1 MKTWPSRLSKRAVRG
16 VFYTRTIRAA
26 GLPSYPEIGRDM
38 TDSAPGVDP
47 RRGGIGVQAGAP
59 GVGLLRK
66 QHRPVPADV
75 VADLYLAHVLALVRT
90 AMMLVGDKPTAEDVV
105 QDAFIGLYR
114 AVPRLSSNDK
124 ALAYL
129 RASVVNGCRSVHRA
143 RQRAFARP
151 VQHAP
156 TVWSAESAAMAR
168 EESRLTM
175 QAVSRLP
182 ARAREV
188 LALRYYLDLPDA
200 EIAAALGISRGSV
213 SSTASRALAVLAREL
228 KGEL

>member
-1 MKTWPSRLSKRAVRG
+1 MTDSVPG
-16 VFYTRTIRAA
+16 VDPCGGGIGVPAA
-26 GLPSYPEIGRDM
+26 GLPGVGVLRQQQA
-38 TDSAPGVDP
+38 SAP
-47 RRGGIGVQAGAP
+47 
-59 GVGLLRK
+59 
-66 QHRPVPADV
+66 
-75 VADLYLAHVLALVRT
+75 ADLVAGLYQAHGLALVRT
-90 AMMLVGDKPTAEDVV
+90 ALMLVGDKPTAEDVV

-114 AVPRLSSNDK
+114 AMPRLSGNDK

-143 RQRAFARP
+143 RSRAFARP
-151 VQHAP
+151 VQHSPA
-156 TVWSAESAAMAR
+156 VWSAESAAMAH
-168 EESRLTM
+168 EESRLAM

-182 ARAREV
+182 RRAREV
-188 LALRYYLDLPDA
+188 LALRYYLGLPDA

>member
-1 MKTWPSRLSKRAVRG
+1 MPG
-16 VFYTRTIRAA
+16 
-26 GLPSYPEIGRDM
+26 YPEIGRDM
-38 TDSAPGVDP
+38 TDSVTGADP
-47 RRGGIGVQAGAP
+47 YRGGIEAHAARPP
-59 GVGLLRK
+59 GIGLLRE
-66 QHRPVPADV
+66 QHRPAPADV
-75 VADLYLAHVLALVRT
+75 VADLYQTHNLALVRT
-90 AMMLVGDKPTAEDVV
+90 AVMLVGDKPTAEDVV

-114 AVPRLSSNDK
+114 AVPRLSSPDK

-156 TVWSAESAAMAR
+156 AVWSAESAAMAS
-168 EESRLTM
+168 EDGRLTM

-200 EIAAALGISRGSV
+200 EIAVALGISRGSV

>member
-1 MKTWPSRLSKRAVRG
+1 
-16 VFYTRTIRAA
+16 
-26 GLPSYPEIGRDM
+26 M

-47 RRGGIGVQAGAP
+47 RGGGIGVQSAGLP
-59 GVGLLRK
+59 GAGRLR
-66 QHRPVPADV
+66 QQQASAPADL
-75 VADLYLAHVLALVRT
+75 VADLYQAHGLALVRT
-90 AMMLVGDKPTAEDVV
+90 ALMLVGDKPTAEDVV
-105 QDAFIGLYR
+105 QYAFIGLYR
-114 AVPRLSSNDK
+114 ALPRLSGNDK

-143 RQRAFARP
+143 RSRAFARP
-151 VQHAP
+151 VQHSPA
-156 TVWSAESAAMAR
+156 VWSAESAAMAR
-168 EESRLTM
+168 EESRLAM

-182 ARAREV
+182 RRAREV
-188 LALRYYLDLPDA
+188 LALRYYLGLSDA

>member
-1 MKTWPSRLSKRAVRG
+1 
-16 VFYTRTIRAA
+16 
-26 GLPSYPEIGRDM
+26 M
-38 TDSAPGVDP
+38 TDSAPSVDP
-47 RRGGIGVQAGAP
+47 CRGGIGVQAAGLPGAGP
-59 GVGLLRK
+59 LR
-66 QHRPVPADV
+66 QQQASAPADL
-75 VADLYLAHVLALVRT
+75 VAGLYQAHGLSLVRT
-90 AMMLVGDKPTAEDVV
+90 ALMLVGDKPTAEDVV

-114 AVPRLSSNDK
+114 AMPRLSSNDK

-156 TVWSAESAAMAR
+156 AVWSAESAAMAR
-168 EESRLTM
+168 EESRLAM
-175 QAVSRLP
+175 LAVSRLP
-182 ARAREV
+182 RRAREV

-200 EIAAALGISRGSV
+200 EIAEALGISRSSV

-228 KGEL
+228 EGEL

>member
-1 MKTWPSRLSKRAVRG
+1 
-16 VFYTRTIRAA
+16 
-26 GLPSYPEIGRDM
+26 M
-38 TDSAPGVDP
+38 TDSAPGVDSC
-47 RRGGIGVQAGAP
+47 RGGIGVQAAELP
-59 GVGLLRK
+59 GFDLLRR
-66 QHRPVPADV
+66 QHRSAPADV
-75 VADLYLAHVLALVRT
+75 VSDLYQAHGLALVRT
-90 AMMLVGDKPTAEDVV
+90 ALMLVGDKPTAEDVV

-151 VQHAP
+151 VPHVAE
-156 TVWSAESAAMAR
+156 VWSAESAAMAR
-168 EESRLTM
+168 EESRLTL

-200 EIAAALGISRGSV
+200 EIAAALGISRSSV

>member
-1 MKTWPSRLSKRAVRG
+1 
-16 VFYTRTIRAA
+16 
-26 GLPSYPEIGRDM
+26 M
-38 TDSAPGVDP
+38 TDSAPDAEP
-47 RRGGIGVQAGAP
+47 RGGGIGVQAAGLP
-59 GVGLLRK
+59 GIGLLRE
-66 QHRPVPADV
+66 QHRSAPADV
-75 VADLYLAHVLALVRT
+75 VADLYQAHGLALVRT
-90 AMMLVGDKPTAEDVV
+90 AMVLVGDKPTAEDVV

-151 VQHAP
+151 VHHAP
-156 TVWSAESAAMAR
+156 AVWSAESAALAR
-168 EESRLTM
+168 EESRQAM

-200 EIAAALGISRGSV
+200 EIAAALGISRSSV

-228 KGEL
+228 KGEP

>member
-1 MKTWPSRLSKRAVRG
+1 
-16 VFYTRTIRAA
+16 
-26 GLPSYPEIGRDM
+26 M

-47 RRGGIGVQAGAP
+47 RGGGIGVQPAGLPVA
-59 GVGLLRK
+59 GVLR
-66 QHRPVPADV
+66 QQQTSAPADL
-75 VADLYLAHVLALVRT
+75 VADLYKAHGLALVRT
-90 AMMLVGDKPTAEDVV
+90 ALMLVGDKPTAEDVV

-114 AVPRLSSNDK
+114 AMPRLRSDDK

-151 VQHAP
+151 VQHSP
-156 TVWSAESAAMAR
+156 TAWSAESAAMAR
-168 EESRLTM
+168 EESRLAM

-182 ARAREV
+182 RRAREV
-188 LALRYYLDLPDA
+188 LALRYYLDLSDA

-228 KGEL
+228 NGEL

>member
-1 MKTWPSRLSKRAVRG
+1 
-16 VFYTRTIRAA
+16 
-26 GLPSYPEIGRDM
+26 M
-38 TDSAPGVDP
+38 TESVPGADP
-47 RRGGIGVQAGAP
+47 CRGGIGARATALP
-59 GVGLLRK
+59 AVGLLSD
-66 QHRPVPADV
+66 QHRSAAADD
-75 VADLYLAHVLALVRT
+75 VADLYRAHGLALVRT

-105 QDAFIGLYR
+105 QDAFVGLYR
-114 AVPRLSSNDK
+114 ALPRLRGADK

-143 RQRAFARP
+143 RQRASGRP

-156 TVWSAESAAMAR
+156 EVWSAESAAMAR
-168 EESRLTM
+168 EESRLAM
-175 QAVSRLP
+175 QAIARLP

-213 SSTASRALAVLAREL
+213 SSTASRALAALAREL
-228 KGEL
+228 QGEQ

>member
-1 MKTWPSRLSKRAVRG
+1 
-16 VFYTRTIRAA
+16 
-26 GLPSYPEIGRDM
+26 M
-38 TDSAPGVDP
+38 TESVPGADP
-47 RRGGIGVQAGAP
+47 CRGGIGARATALP
-59 GVGLLRK
+59 AVGLLSD
-66 QHRPVPADV
+66 QHRSAAADD
-75 VADLYLAHVLALVRT
+75 VADLYRAHGLALVRT

-114 AVPRLSSNDK
+114 ALPRLRSTDK

-143 RQRAFARP
+143 RQRASGRP

-156 TVWSAESAAMAR
+156 EVWSAESAAMAR
-168 EESRLTM
+168 EESRLAM
-175 QAVSRLP
+175 QAIARLP

-213 SSTASRALAVLAREL
+213 SSTASRALAALAREL
-228 KGEL
+228 QGEL

>member
-1 MKTWPSRLSKRAVRG
+1 M
-16 VFYTRTIRAA
+16 
-26 GLPSYPEIGRDM
+26 
-38 TDSAPGVDP
+38 
-47 RRGGIGVQAGAP
+47 
-59 GVGLLRK
+59 GLLRE
-66 QHRPVPADV
+66 QHRSAPADV
-75 VADLYLAHVLALVRT
+75 VADLYHAHGLALVRT
-90 AMMLVGDKPTAEDVV
+90 AMMFVGDKPTAEDVV

-114 AVPRLSSNDK
+114 AVPRLNNLDK

-156 TVWSAESAAMAR
+156 AVWSAESAAMDR

-182 ARAREV
+182 RRAREV

-213 SSTASRALAVLAREL
+213 SSTASRALAVLAREM

>member
-1 MKTWPSRLSKRAVRG
+1 
-16 VFYTRTIRAA
+16 
-26 GLPSYPEIGRDM
+26 M
-38 TDSAPGVDP
+38 TDSAPGADP
-47 RRGGIGVQAGAP
+47 YRGGIGVRAAGLP
-59 GVGLLRK
+59 GIGLLRK
-66 QHRPVPADV
+66 HDRSAPADV
-75 VADLYLAHVLALVRT
+75 VEDLYQAHGLALVRT
-90 AMMLVGDKPTAEDVV
+90 AMVLVGDKPTAEDVV

-114 AVPRLSSNDK
+114 ALPRLSNIDK

-156 TVWSAESAAMAR
+156 AVWSAESAALAR
-168 EESRLTM
+168 EESRLAM

-200 EIAAALGISRGSV
+200 EIAAALGISRSSV

>member
-1 MKTWPSRLSKRAVRG
+1 
-16 VFYTRTIRAA
+16 
-26 GLPSYPEIGRDM
+26 M
-38 TDSAPGVDP
+38 TDSAQGADP
-47 RRGGIGVQAGAP
+47 RGVGIGVQAAGLP
-59 GVGLLRK
+59 GMDLLRE
-66 QHRPVPADV
+66 QQRPAPAEV
-75 VADLYLAHVLALVRT
+75 VAGLYQAHGLALVRT
-90 AMMLVGDKPTAEDVV
+90 ATILVGDKPTAEDVV

-114 AVPRLSSNDK
+114 ALPRLRESDK

-151 VQHAP
+151 VHHAP
-156 TVWSAESAAMAR
+156 AVWSAESAALAR
-168 EESRLTM
+168 EESRQAM

-188 LALRYYLDLPDA
+188 LALRYYLDLPDT
-200 EIAAALGISRGSV
+200 EIAAALGISRSSV

>member
-1 MKTWPSRLSKRAVRG
+1 
-16 VFYTRTIRAA
+16 
-26 GLPSYPEIGRDM
+26 M
-38 TDSAPGVDP
+38 TESVPGADP
-47 RRGGIGVQAGAP
+47 CRGGISARATALPGIGVLSDQRRSA
-59 GVGLLRK
+59 
-66 QHRPVPADV
+66 PADE
-75 VADLYLAHVLALVRT
+75 VAGLYEAHGLALVRT

-114 AVPRLSSNDK
+114 ALPRLRSSDK

-143 RQRAFARP
+143 RQRALARP

-156 TVWSAESAAMAR
+156 AVWSAESAAMAR

-175 QAVSRLP
+175 QAIARLP
-182 ARAREV
+182 GRAREV

-200 EIAAALGISRGSV
+200 EIAAALGISRSSV
-213 SSTASRALAVLAREL
+213 SSTASRALASLAREL
-228 KGEL
+228 QGEL